1 MTGVLLT
8 RSREE
13 NAVTAQEITALGYT
27 PYCVDMLY
35 FIDHENITI
44 PDTYSHII
52 ITSKH
57 AARLVK
63 QVVDSKKECWVVGE
77 ESAKLLQTNQFIEI
91 TGIAKNVEELLGVM
105 QLVPQNERAEFF
117 QKSIYISGN
126 IITQELP
133 QYITRYVVYDTVYT
147 DFLNPEAVQAIQ
159 NGMIHYY
166 MVYSKNCAMNLI
178 NLLKKHNMLPY
189 IDSSVVIAIGE
200 KVASLFEGMA
210 QNVAFSKM
218 NSAREMIELLV
229 TYEQTK
235 RNEIKETE

>member
-1 MTGVLLT
+1 
-8 RSREE
+8 
-13 NAVTAQEITALGYT
+13 
-27 PYCVDMLY
+27 
-35 FIDHENITI
+35 
-44 PDTYSHII
+44 
-52 ITSKH
+52 
-57 AARLVK
+57 
-63 QVVDSKKECWVVGE
+63 
-77 ESAKLLQTNQFIEI
+77 
-91 TGIAKNVEELLGVM
+91 M